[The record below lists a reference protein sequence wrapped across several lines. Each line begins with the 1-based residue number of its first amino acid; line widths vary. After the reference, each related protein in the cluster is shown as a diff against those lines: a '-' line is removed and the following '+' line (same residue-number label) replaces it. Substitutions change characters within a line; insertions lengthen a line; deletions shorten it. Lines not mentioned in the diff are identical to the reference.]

1 MQNETKIFFN
11 TLKTEDKPKDLQ
23 GFVHKAKTA
32 TTATTARTARTATT
46 ACPCRKA
53 NGFAFGWCGVAGG
66 GVPAC
71 DH

>member
-1 MQNETKIFFN
+1 VEFKG
-11 TLKTEDKPKDLQ
+11 LKRRFLKNKFDFLVSLFLIKMDKDPNSALPIKN
-23 GFVHKAKTA
+23 
-32 TTATTARTARTATT
+32 T

-53 NGFAFGWCGVAGG
+53 KGLTHGWCGVAGG

>member
-1 MQNETKIFFN
+1 M
-11 TLKTEDKPKDLQ
+11 DKDNITQWFKKDPNL
-23 GFVHKAKTA
+23 GLPIVSIKN
-32 TTATTARTARTATT
+32 T

-53 NGFAFGWCGVAGG
+53 KGLTEGWCGVAGG